1 MRFSDTLGN
10 RQAVDQVRRLID
22 SGRLPHALLLHG
34 QAGVPKLA
42 LARAAAQYLHCS
54 NRHDGEPCGVCPAC
68 RQHQSNN
75 NTDTF
80 FSFPYMKRDSNKD
93 YVCDDFMQEW
103 NTFLDDCPVVE
114 DYRHW
119 LTVLRNDNSQ
129 PQIFVPESSSIVR
142 KMSLKAYTTR
152 YKVLIMWLP
161 EKMLDEAANKLLK
174 LIEEPYDDC
183 KFILVSDNSS
193 EILPTIFSRT
203 QRLELKR
210 PSAQVIADYLM
221 RTYGLNAQDAM
232 AIAGPADGN
241 VTLAEQ
247 TLDSDSENKEFHQR
261 FVELMRLAYMRDL
274 TKLKTWSERIADYK
288 REKSRRFLNYAARQ
302 VRENF
307 IYNLHQPALNYLT
320 REEEAFSTRFAPY
333 INTANVERM
342 FAEFNRAETDIA
354 GNVNARIVLF
364 DLAVRITILIKV

>member
-1 MRFSDTLGN
+1 
-10 RQAVDQVRRLID
+10 
-22 SGRLPHALLLHG
+22 
-34 QAGVPKLA
+34 
-42 LARAAAQYLHCS
+42 
-54 NRHDGEPCGVCPAC
+54 
-68 RQHQSNN
+68 
-75 NTDTF
+75 
-80 FSFPYMKRDSNKD
+80 
-93 YVCDDFMQEW
+93 
-103 NTFLDDCPVVE
+103 
-114 DYRHW
+114 
-119 LTVLRNDNSQ
+119 
-129 PQIFVPESSSIVR
+129 
-142 KMSLKAYTTR
+142 
-152 YKVLIMWLP
+152 
-161 EKMLDEAANKLLK
+161 
-174 LIEEPYDDC
+174 
-183 KFILVSDNSS
+183 
-193 EILPTIFSRT
+193 LPTIFSRT

-274 TKLKTWSERIADYK
+274 AKLKTWSERIADYK

-342 FAEFNRAETDIA
+342 FAEFNSAETDIA

>member
-1 MRFSDTLGN
+1 
-10 RQAVDQVRRLID
+10 
-22 SGRLPHALLLHG
+22 
-34 QAGVPKLA
+34 
-42 LARAAAQYLHCS
+42 
-54 NRHDGEPCGVCPAC
+54 
-68 RQHQSNN
+68 
-75 NTDTF
+75 
-80 FSFPYMKRDSNKD
+80 
-93 YVCDDFMQEW
+93 
-103 NTFLDDCPVVE
+103 
-114 DYRHW
+114 
-119 LTVLRNDNSQ
+119 
-129 PQIFVPESSSIVR
+129 
-142 KMSLKAYTTR
+142 
-152 YKVLIMWLP
+152 
-161 EKMLDEAANKLLK
+161 
-174 LIEEPYDDC
+174 C